1 MNYIFKKSN
10 LIYLLFFLILS
21 VGLNISKDFGIGI
34 EEHFQRKSGFYWLNY
49 ILSFTNFNSLK
60 SEVLEKIYEI
70 NLFTPNLPSIE
81 KFSYYGVI
89 FDLPLAFIETI
100 LKIDEPQ
107 NYFLLRHN
115 VIFLIFLCGAF
126 CFYKIILGRFKNLN
140 LANFGFL
147 IYIFSPR
154 IFGNIFFD
162 NKDILFLSII
172 TFNFYFFYKYLIN
185 NSLKNLFFLSIFFAL
200 STSTRI
206 IGLLLPLSFI
216 VIIFFKS
223 LSENKL
229 IKNLKIIIFFIF
241 FYLFFLFL
249 HWPYLWTL
257 SFEQWTIF
265 FSPFFQAM
273 NPTVF
278 FNGEYYQSKY
288 LPISYLPL
296 WIILT
301 TPFHITILSCLGFF
315 FKIKRFFKRYIRIK
329 SNTKF
334 FFYDLWSSREENFDL
349 IIFINFL
356 LIILLYLSVNLA
368 LLSGW
373 RHFYFLNFFLIYF
386 TCFSVYLI
394 LNKLRKSKSKT
405 IFLFSFLSLFLL
417 IQIFDIYKYHPFQSS
432 YFNNLVSKSTK
443 ENFEIDTQSLSRV
456 HALKEIL
463 KEQMNYIVIGTGSWT
478 PLANARS
485 LIPKKMWSKL
495 NFVGTNFENADFIY
509 SNHYYEVDINY
520 NKKYQIPKNF
530 SLYKTFSIDDTKIYS
545 IYKKIKK

>member
-21 VGLNISKDFGIGI
+21 VGLSISKDFGIGI

-60 SEVLEKIYEI
+60 FEVLEKIYEI
-70 NLFTPNLPSIE
+70 NLFTPNLPPIE

-89 FDLPLAFIETI
+89 FDLPLAFTEAI

-115 VIFLIFLCGAF
+115 AIFFIFLCSAF
-126 CFYKIILGRFKNLN
+126 CFYKIILGRFNNLN

-147 IYIFSPR
+147 IYVFSPR

-172 TFNFYFFYKYLIN
+172 TFNFYFFYKYLKN
-185 NSLKNLFFLSIFFAL
+185 NCLKNLFFLSIFCAL

-206 IGLLLPLSFI
+206 IGLLLPLSFFLT
-216 VIIFFKS
+216 IFLKGM
-223 LSENKL
+223 SENKL

-241 FYLFFLFL
+241 FYLIFLFL

-257 SFEQWTIF
+257 SFEQWTNF

-301 TPFHITILSCLGFF
+301 TPFHITVLSCIGFF
-315 FKIKRFFKRYIRIK
+315 FMTKRFYKRYIRIE
-329 SNTKF
+329 SNTKKIC
-334 FFYDLWSSREENFDL
+334 YDLWSSRKENFDL
-349 IIFINFL
+349 VIFFNFL
-356 LIILLYLSVNLA
+356 LVILLYFSVNLA

-394 LNKLRKSKSKT
+394 LNKLRNSKRKI
-405 IFLFSFLSLFLL
+405 IFLSSFLSFFIL

-432 YFNNLVSKSTK
+432 YFNNLISKSTK

-463 KEQMNYIVIGTGSWT
+463 KEQMNYIVLGTASWT
-478 PLANARS
+478 PLENARS

-545 IYKKIKK
+545 IYKKN